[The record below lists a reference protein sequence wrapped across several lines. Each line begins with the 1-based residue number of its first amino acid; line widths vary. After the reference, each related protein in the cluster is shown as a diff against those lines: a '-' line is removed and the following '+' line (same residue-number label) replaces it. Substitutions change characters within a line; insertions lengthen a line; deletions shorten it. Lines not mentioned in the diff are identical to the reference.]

1 VVAPVR
7 EAVSQTLASLLL
19 HMPRRSVSHVHAILL
34 QMIRQDFA
42 VTTTGQMEVERGHVW
57 EVRHAGLLGIKYE
70 VAVRSDLFE
79 RKSNQEEGD
88 GFDSYGT
95 GVLSDVA
102 DAAILGCVIGS
113 QISFY
118 HSKPFFCFSQ
128 SRRS

>member
-1 VVAPVR
+1 
-7 EAVSQTLASLLL
+7 
-19 HMPRRSVSHVHAILL
+19 MPRRSVSHVHAILL

-42 VTTTGQMEVERGHVW
+42 VTTTRQMEGEKGHVW

-79 RKSNQEEGD
+79 GKSNQEEGD

-95 GVLSDVA
+95 GVLSD
-102 DAAILGCVIGS
+102 DTAILWCVIGS

-118 HSKPFFCFSQ
+118 HSKPFFFVLAVSH
-128 SRRS
+128 SLGDRDDDVRSVA